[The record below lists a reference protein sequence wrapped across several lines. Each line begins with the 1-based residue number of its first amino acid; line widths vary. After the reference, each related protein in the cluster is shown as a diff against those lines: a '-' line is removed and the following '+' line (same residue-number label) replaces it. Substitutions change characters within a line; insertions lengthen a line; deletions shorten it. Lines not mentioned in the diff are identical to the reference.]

1 MRKLIENS
9 RYVALIGV
17 VALLIAAIMAFVW
30 GALKMLKIVQK
41 IVVSYGQDPQI
52 IIGLV
57 QLLDVFLIAAAL
69 YLFAVSLYE
78 LFIDKLNLPEW
89 MLAHNLYELKAKLSS
104 VIILVMAVNF
114 LENVMAWHDPQATLQ
129 FGIAIAIVSLALIGL
144 TYATQKGK
152 D

>member
-17 VALLIAAIMAFVW
+17 VALLAAAFMAFVW
-30 GALKMLKIVQK
+30 GGLKTLKILQK

-78 LFIDKLNLPEW
+78 LFIDKLDLPDW
-89 MLAHNLYELKAKLSS
+89 MLAHNLYELKSKLSS

-114 LENVMAWHDPQATLQ
+114 LENVMAWRDAMATLQ
-129 FGIAIAIVSLALIGL
+129 FGLAIAIVSAALIGL
-144 TYATQKGK
+144 SYATQKGK